1 MKATWFLEQIK
12 SPVVSSKFP
21 LGGGSR
27 RVACMRVCARARAP
41 ARSGGGG
48 AGAGAGAAVTS
59 DGSKGLGLE
68 RLW

>member
-27 RVACMRVCARARAP
+27 RVACMRVCARARARP
-41 ARSGGGG
+41 R
-48 AGAGAGAAVTS
+48 AVVVVV
-59 DGSKGLGLE
+59 LVLV
-68 RLW
+68 LL

>member
-27 RVACMRVCARARAP
+27 RVACVRVCARARP
-41 ARSGGGG
+41 R
-48 AGAGAGAAVTS
+48 AVVVVV
-59 DGSKGLGLE
+59 LVLV
-68 RLW
+68 LVLL